1 MKSVE
6 NLANNILK

>member
-6 NLANNILK
+6 NLYAQFR

>member
-6 NLANNILK
+6 NLAKMKR